1 MNREGEF
8 KKFFRLKVDFWTIIR
23 CFIAIL
29 FFELY
34 MIQISNHIYCDA
46 RLEQLEITNR
56 LLPNPYRETPYMI
69 IKNFFTPELCRQ
81 LASLVKKD
89 EDAETAKVKQES
101 ISGIIEADVVTKYR
115 KTNIYTLDDFYSEY
129 YEKQF
134 LKHKPMI
141 EEYFGAVMTLST
153 EIQVLEYK
161 EGYFYVKHADDSSEL
176 VDEDGQTVAFKC
188 VAPERKLTTVLFGTS
203 HRDSSNDQDE
213 GFCGG
218 ELLFNYLY
226 DQYGEI
232 VKIKPQAG
240 DMVVF
245 PSNPYFSHEV
255 LPVEKGY
262 RLTLVQWHDAI
273 W

>member
-1 MNREGEF
+1 
-8 KKFFRLKVDFWTIIR
+8 
-23 CFIAIL
+23 
-29 FFELY
+29 
-34 MIQISNHIYCDA
+34 MIQISNHIYCDK

-56 LLPNPYRETPYMI
+56 LLPNPYRETPYLI
-69 IKNFFTPELCRQ
+69 IKNFFTPELCKQ

-89 EDAETAKVKQES
+89 EDAQTAKVKQES

-129 YEKQF
+129 YAKQF
-134 LKHKPMI
+134 LKYKPMI
-141 EEYFGAVMTLST
+141 EEYFGAAMTLST

-188 VAPERKLTTVLFGTS
+188 VAPERKLTTVLFATS
-203 HRDSSNDQDE
+203 HRCNSDDHSE
-213 GFCGG
+213 GFSGG

-226 DQYGEI
+226 DQEGNP

-262 RLTLVQWHDAI
+262 RLTLVQWHDAM